1 VKGVGPETCGPIW
14 RDSGAPVSS
23 TCSYRV
29 LDKGLLMGIDLIT
42 VEGRAVVA
50 SIDTYLKYSESVAQ
64 VPPVSRTAAVISQEA
79 VLAENAALR
88 SSSRPHSRAPR
99 GPVGRGGR
107 PSPPRP

>member
-1 VKGVGPETCGPIW
+1 MRTDLAGQRGTGLV
-14 RDSGAPVSS
+14 DLLD
-23 TCSYRV
+23 RV

-42 VEGRAVVA
+42 VEARAVVA
-50 SIDTYLKYSESVAQ
+50 LIDTYLKYSESVAQ

-88 SSSRPHSRAPR
+88 AQLAATLSGAR
-99 GPVGRGGR
+99 GPVGLGGR